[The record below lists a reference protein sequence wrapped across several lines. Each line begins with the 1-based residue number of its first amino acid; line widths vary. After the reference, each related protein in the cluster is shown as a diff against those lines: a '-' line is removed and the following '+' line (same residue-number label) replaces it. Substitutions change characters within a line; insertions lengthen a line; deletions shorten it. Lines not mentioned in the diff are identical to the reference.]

1 MSTNYTPRWAPPSEP
16 PPDDAVTIPI
26 ALPSLSSTTSTVVA
40 MNGNQGYNNNN
51 NSADVKYSLDLGSG
65 PNSHPN
71 PHSPPS
77 SPGATPKYPMYS
89 YTHPGPNRVPGSM
102 ASPPNG
108 LRQGQNDGNG
118 GPLSSE
124 APTGTPLCI
133 IRVSRDHNNADEATR
148 FECEQFPE
156 EFLGRMT
163 RAQFK
168 SSVEGINA
176 CMEDAERPLLNC
188 LDTLLD
194 CLTAYTAKHCCGTH
208 YQRAIRR
215 MEEYIDQENRRLY
228 HPARMHLR
236 DPQKVGM
243 IYLEFELH

>member
-1 MSTNYTPRWAPPSEP
+1 
-16 PPDDAVTIPI
+16 
-26 ALPSLSSTTSTVVA
+26 
-40 MNGNQGYNNNN
+40 
-51 NSADVKYSLDLGSG
+51 
-65 PNSHPN
+65 
-71 PHSPPS
+71 
-77 SPGATPKYPMYS
+77 
-89 YTHPGPNRVPGSM
+89 
-102 ASPPNG
+102 
-108 LRQGQNDGNG
+108 
-118 GPLSSE
+118 
-124 APTGTPLCI
+124 
-133 IRVSRDHNNADEATR
+133 
-148 FECEQFPE
+148 
-156 EFLGRMT
+156 MT

-215 MEEYIDQENRRLY
+215 MEAYIDQENRRLY

-243 IYLEFELH
+243 IYVRLVRWIRETCNLHLIHFFLTYS